1 MVMPDFNSQKWFVEI
16 RKLAN
21 LYFERSDKIF
31 VKYSEKSINKIEEKY
46 SSRLSSL
53 KKEIY
58 GDAVGQK
65 IDRYKIIALYI
76 QLFLE
81 NPLFIILQGKENLYP
96 GVDTLLINEYF
107 CLDITRII
115 LTKWDEKILDTE
127 KFNVYKIHFLKLLAH
142 YKKFS
147 GLHKKN
153 SSFTYALAHII
164 YFIELK
170 YFFSSK

>member
-31 VKYSEKSINKIEEKY
+31 VEYGEKTINKIEEKY
-46 SSRLSSL
+46 SNRLSSL

-58 GDAVGQK
+58 GDVVGQK
-65 IDRYKIIALYI
+65 IDRHKIIALYI

-81 NPLFIILQGKENLYP
+81 NPLFIVSQGKENIYP

-107 CLDITRII
+107 CLDIARII
-115 LTKWDEKILDTE
+115 LSEWDEKTLDTE
-127 KFNVYKIHFLKLLAH
+127 KFNGYKIHFLKLLAH
-142 YKKFS
+142 YKMFS

-153 SSFTYALAHII
+153 TSFTYALAHII

-170 YFFSSK
+170 YFFSSI